1 MTSNELVSK
10 ARDKWEEALRN
21 MRAELDKP
29 HPDWEKLDKLAD
41 NSLDALCRFIEILK
55 GQKKSQP

>member
-1 MTSNELVSK
+1 
-10 ARDKWEEALRN
+10 